1 MIYLDSNATTGV
13 ADEVLEA
20 MLPFLR
26 GQFHNPSSSYRAGR
40 GVKAAIEAAR
50 EQLAGMLKARD
61 SEQLLFTSCGTES
74 LNAVIESAWESAPSR
89 RHLIVSR
96 TEHSAVIEPAKRWL
110 SRGGHVTWLPVDAAG
125 LPDLTVLRAALIAHP
140 TSLVAVMWANNE
152 TGVIAPMQELFEIS
166 HAAGAAVLC
175 DAVQAIGKVAVNVQ
189 AVPVDYL
196 ALSGHKF
203 HAPKGIGALYVSPR
217 AAFVPQMLGGGQE
230 SGRRSGTEN
239 VAGIVALGKAAE
251 LAEAHLQSPHHTAVG
266 TMRDQFES
274 GVLASCP
281 GSVVNGGA
289 APRLPSTSSLRFP
302 GLVAAEMLIL
312 LDQAG
317 VACSAGSA
325 CHRAAVHPSHV
336 LQAMGISAEDA
347 AATLRFSLSRYTTE
361 AEATEAASAVVRVER
376 KLRRLADAA
385 SGPVVFTD

>member
-1 MIYLDSNATTGV
+1 MIYLDSNATTAV
-13 ADEVLEA
+13 ADEVLDA
-20 MLPFLR
+20 MLPYLR
-26 GQFHNPSSSYRAGR
+26 GHYHNPSSSYLAGR
-40 GVKAAIEAAR
+40 SVKAAIDTAR
-50 EQLAGMLKARD
+50 IQLSGLVNASD
-61 SEQLLFTSCGTES
+61 PQQLTFTSCGTES
-74 LNAVIESAWESAPSR
+74 LNAVIESAWESAPTR
-89 RHLIVSR
+89 RHLIVSS
-96 TEHSAVIEPAKRWL
+96 TEHSAVIEPAKRWQ
-110 SRGGHVTWLPVDAAG
+110 SRGGRVTWLPVDAAG
-125 LPDLTVLRAALIAHP
+125 LPDLTALHEALNAQS

-152 TGVIAPMQELFEIS
+152 TGVIAPMQTVCEIS

-175 DAVQAIGKVAVNVQ
+175 DGVQAIGKVDVDVR

-230 SGRRSGTEN
+230 SGIRSGTEN

-251 LAEAHLQSPHHTAVG
+251 LASVHHAEVEKL
-266 TMRDQFES
+266 RDEFETRVLGSCS
-274 GVLASCP
+274 GV
-281 GSVVNGGA
+281 VVNGGA
-289 APRLPSTSSLRFP
+289 APRLPGTSSLRFP

-312 LDQAG
+312 LDKAG

-325 CHRAAVHPSHV
+325 CHTAAVHPSHV
-336 LQAMGISAEDA
+336 LQAMGIGAEDA

-361 AEATEAASAVVRVER
+361 AEIHEAAEAVIRVES

-385 SGPVVFTD
+385 SGPVVFAE

>member
-1 MIYLDSNATTGV
+1 MIYLDSNATTAV

-40 GVKAAIEAAR
+40 GVKAAVEGAR
-50 EQLAGMLKARD
+50 EQLAGLLKVQDAER
-61 SEQLLFTSCGTES
+61 LLFTSCGTES
-74 LNAVIESAWESAPSR
+74 LNAVIESVWVSTPTR
-89 RHLIVSR
+89 RHLIVSS
-96 TEHSAVIEPAKRWL
+96 TEHSAVIEPAKRWQ
-110 SRGGHVTWLPVDAAG
+110 SRGGRVTWLPVDAAG
-125 LPDLTVLRAALIAHP
+125 LPDLAALNEALVEHP

-152 TGVIAPMQELFEIS
+152 TGVIAPMQAVYEIS

-175 DAVQAIGKVAVNVQ
+175 DAVQAIGKVEVDVR
-189 AVPVDYL
+189 AVPLDYL

-239 VAGIVALGKAAE
+239 VASIVGLGKAAE
-251 LAEAHLQSPHHTAVG
+251 LASVPHPEVEKL
-266 TMRDQFES
+266 RDQFETRVLSSCS
-274 GVLASCP
+274 GV
-281 GSVVNGGA
+281 VVNGVA
-289 APRLPSTSSLRFP
+289 APRLPGTSSLRFP

-312 LDQAG
+312 LDKAG

-325 CHRAAVHPSHV
+325 CHTAAVHPSHV

-361 AEATEAASAVVRVER
+361 VEIRAAAEALIQVES
-376 KLRRLADAA
+376 KLRRLADAT
-385 SGPVVFTD
+385 SGPVVFAE